1 MKIQFTKFAALATLL
16 VLISSTQLFSQT
28 KVVTLLQGTITDEAT
43 GKPVGCDFEITD
55 AAGAK
60 TRGKSATN
68 NGSYQAVLEPGGTYT
83 IMLFSYDILR
93 MTATITLPESKGY
106 SVAVRDYKVQ
116 KLRSGMELHAL
127 HAFSAGQSTL
137 SAEATT
143 ALGELKEMMRRNR
156 TLTIIATTYGD
167 AELKPPPPPAP
178 IEPVIEVKPKK
189 GKTPKGKKA
198 EPPPPPPPPPAPVD
212 TVPPAP
218 LIDELAVARGAALK
232 AFLQDVKNAEIR
244 IKIITD
250 APFPKG
256 ANGTAPSF
264 KNAIIN
270 VGEVKSLFD

>member
-16 VLISSTQLFSQT
+16 VLIGSAQLFSQT

-83 IMLFSYDILR
+83 IMLYSYDILR

-156 TLTIIATTYGD
+156 TLTIIATAYGD

-189 GKTPKGKKA
+189 GKTPKGKKS

-264 KNAIIN
+264 KNAVIN

>member
-16 VLISSTQLFSQT
+16 VLIGSTQLFSQT

-93 MTATITLPESKGY
+93 MTATFTLPESKGY

>member
-1 MKIQFTKFAALATLL
+1 MKIQCTTFAAFLL
-16 VLISSTQLFSQT
+16 LIFSIGSVQLSSQT

-106 SVAVRDYKVQ
+106 SVVVRDFKVQ

-156 TLTIIATTYGD
+156 TLTIIVTAYGD
-167 AELKPPPPPAP
+167 AELLPPPPPAP
-178 IEPVIEVKPKK
+178 VEPVVEVKPKK
-189 GKTPKGKKA
+189 GKTPKGKKS

-212 TVPPAP
+212 TVPPKP

-244 IKIITD
+244 VKIITD

-264 KNAIIN
+264 KNAIIS

>member
-1 MKIQFTKFAALATLL
+1 MKIQCTSFAAFLL
-16 VLISSTQLFSQT
+16 LMFSIGSVQLSSQT

-60 TRGKSATN
+60 TRGKSAGN

-83 IMLFSYDILR
+83 IMLYSYDILR
-93 MTATITLPESKGY
+93 LTSTITLPESKGY
-106 SVAVRDYKVQ
+106 SVAVRDFKVQ
-116 KLRSGMELHAL
+116 KLRSGMELHSL
-127 HAFSAGQSTL
+127 HAFNAGQSTL
-137 SAEATT
+137 TADATT

-156 TLTIIATTYGD
+156 TLTVIVTAYGD
-167 AELKPPPPPAP
+167 AELLPPPPPAP
-178 IEPVIEVKPKK
+178 VEPVVEAKPKK
-189 GKTPKGKKA
+189 GKAPKGKKV
-198 EPPPPPPPPPAPVD
+198 EPPPPPPPPAPVD
-212 TVPPAP
+212 TVPPKP

-232 AFLQDVKNAEIR
+232 AFLQDVKNAELR
-244 IKIITD
+244 VKIITD

>member
-16 VLISSTQLFSQT
+16 VLIGSTQLFSQT